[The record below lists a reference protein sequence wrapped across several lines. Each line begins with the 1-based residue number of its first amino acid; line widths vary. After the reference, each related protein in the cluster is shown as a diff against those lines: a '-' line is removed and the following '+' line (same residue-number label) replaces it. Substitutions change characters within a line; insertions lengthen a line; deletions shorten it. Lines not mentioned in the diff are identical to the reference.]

1 MFKQTLKT
9 ILRYLAKNKVITL
22 INIVGLT
29 FGITFSLL
37 IGLYVKKELSVDKA
51 FINGDNIYRIEFEYP
66 ERGKGA
72 VQVSALGP
80 DLQSSIAGLEEVL
93 RIQFWE
99 QIVLGT
105 DSNNYFNISSICL
118 ADSTFFD
125 FFDQTWIYG
134 SPDGALNKPYSIV
147 LNDDLA
153 KTIFG
158 DVNPL
163 GLTLRSTSGR
173 SVFTITGVIKKRD
186 DTHFNY
192 DALLSMVTRGETSN
206 TILHTY
212 STQQWLT
219 YFLVEDRANIE
230 TLEDQIYKRLFD
242 LFPNLRDGTGNTDFK
257 VVLNP
262 LKKIY
267 FDKQSG
273 DLGSIHGNYSLVMV
287 FIAIAL
293 VIILIACINFVNLST
308 ATAMR
313 RAKEVGMRKVAGSQR
328 ITLINHFLVES
339 FTLSFLSTLLGLGL
353 AELILPYFNN
363 LVGSRF
369 NITYF
374 DNPYTIP
381 VLLGIIVL
389 TGLLAGLYP
398 AYYISSYKVIQVIR
412 GEITRGRRSVMFRRG
427 LILFQFLISVILI
440 NGSLLI
446 SRQLKYTRET
456 DLGFE
461 KENIL
466 TLDIPGQV
474 YNHMDIVRKEL
485 LENQEII
492 DVSYSYNVPG
502 SSSWNYEGFDI
513 NNQRVSSMVLSIDPH
528 YIKTY
533 GIEIT
538 AGRDFDETIS
548 TDSISNCIINETLA
562 GQIGLDDPVNESFHH
577 DNWYITMFP
586 VENFRIIGVVKDFHF
601 KSFRS
606 RIEPLILAWKP
617 EWHQYI
623 NIKIAE
629 GMTAPAMEKIRRTLD
644 EFAPGVPV
652 DYNFV
657 DESFDRMYQSDKRMS
672 IILIYFTLLAIL
684 IGILGLIGM
693 ALFISEQRT
702 KEIAILKTHG
712 APVGSVIFKLTKE
725 FIILT
730 VIANLISWPLVV
742 WLGTKWLN
750 EFSYKTNITVGIFIA
765 GAIIS
770 IVIATITVISV
781 TFRKALAN
789 PADSL
794 RYE

>member
-1 MFKQTLKT
+1 MFKHTLKT
-9 ILRYLAKNKVITL
+9 ILRYLARNRVITI

-51 FINGDNIYRIEFEYP
+51 FKNGNNIYRIEFEYP
-66 ERGKGA
+66 EGGKGA
-72 VQVSALGP
+72 VQTSALGP
-80 DLQSSIAGLEEVL
+80 DLKNGIAGIREVL

-99 QIVLGT
+99 QVVLGT
-105 DSNNYFNISSICL
+105 DSGNYFNIRRICL

-134 SPDGALNKPYSIV
+134 TPEGALNRPYSIV
-147 LNDDLA
+147 LTDDLA
-153 KTIFG
+153 KIIFG

-163 GLTLRSTSGR
+163 GMAFRSAPGR
-173 SVFTITGVIKKRD
+173 GVVTVTGVIKKRD
-186 DTHFNY
+186 DSHFNY
-192 DALLSMVTRGETSN
+192 DALLSLVTRGETSN

-219 YFLVEDRANIE
+219 YFLVESRANIK
-230 TLEDQIYKRLFD
+230 TLEGQMYNKLFD
-242 LFPNLRDGTGNTDFK
+242 LVPGLRDGTRNTDFK

-262 LKKIY
+262 LKNIY

-293 VIILIACINFVNLST
+293 VIILMACINFVNLST

-313 RAKEVGMRKVAGSQR
+313 RAKEVGMRKVVGSKR
-328 ITLINHFLVES
+328 ITLINHFLIES
-339 FTLSFLSTLLGLGL
+339 FTISFISTLLGLGI

-363 LVGSRF
+363 LIGSRF
-369 NITYF
+369 DITYF

-381 VLLGIIVL
+381 VLVGIIVL
-389 TGLLAGLYP
+389 TALLAGLYP

-412 GEITRGRRSVMFRRG
+412 GEISRGRKSVMFRRG

-446 SRQLKYTRET
+446 SRQLKYTREKN
-456 DLGFE
+456 LGFE
-461 KENIL
+461 KEHIL
-466 TLDIPGQV
+466 TLDIPGPV
-474 YNHMDIVRKEL
+474 YNHMDIVREEL
-485 LENQEII
+485 LKNHEIV
-492 DVSYSYNVPG
+492 DVSYSYNAPG
-502 SSSWNYEGFDI
+502 SSRWDYEGFNI
-513 NNQRVSSMVLSIDPH
+513 NNKRISSMVLSIDPH

-533 GIEIT
+533 GIQIV
-538 AGRDFDETIS
+538 AGRDFDEKVTA
-548 TDSISNCIINETLA
+548 DSVSNCLINETLA
-562 GQIGLDDPVNESFHH
+562 RDIGYEDPINESFHH
-577 DNWYITMFP
+577 ENWYITMFP
-586 VENFRIIGVVKDFHF
+586 VENIRIIGVVKDFHF
-601 KSFRS
+601 KSLRS
-606 RIEPLILAWKP
+606 SIEPLILAWNP

-629 GMTAPAMEKIRRTLD
+629 GMIAPAMEKIMETLD
-644 EFAPGVPV
+644 EFAPGIPV

-657 DESFDRMYQSDKRMS
+657 DESFDQMYRSDKRMS
-672 IILIYFTLLAIL
+672 TILIYFTLLAIL
-684 IGILGLIGM
+684 IGVLGLIGM
-693 ALFISEQRT
+693 ALFMSEQRT
-702 KEIAILKTHG
+702 KEIAILKTYG
-712 APVGSVIFKLTKE
+712 ASVTSVIVKLTRE
-725 FIILT
+725 FIFLT
-730 VIANLISWPLVV
+730 VIANLLGWPLVI

-750 EFSYKTNITVGIFIA
+750 EFAYKTNISAGIFIA

-770 IVIATITVISV
+770 LVIATVTIVSV
-781 TFRKALAN
+781 TFRSALSN

>member
-1 MFKQTLKT
+1 MLKQTLKT
-9 ILRYLAKNKVITL
+9 ILRYLAKNRVITI

-29 FGITFSLL
+29 FGITFSVL
-37 IGLYVKKELSVDKA
+37 IGLYVKKELSVDKS

-80 DLQSSIAGLEEVL
+80 DLQSSIAGLEKVL

-105 DSNNYFNISSICL
+105 DSNNYFNISRTCL

-134 SPDGALNKPYSIV
+134 TPDGALNKPYSIV
-147 LNDDLA
+147 LTDDLA
-153 KTIFG
+153 NTMFG
-158 DVNPL
+158 DINPL

-173 SVFTITGVIKKRD
+173 SVFTINGVIKKRD

-192 DALLSMVTRGETSN
+192 DALLSLVTRGETSN

-219 YFLVEDRANIE
+219 YFLVEKGANIE

-242 LFPNLRDGTGNTDFK
+242 LLPYLRNGTGNTDFK

-293 VIILIACINFVNLST
+293 VIILMACINFVNLST

-313 RAKEVGMRKVAGSQR
+313 RAKEVGMKKVVGSTR
-328 ITLINHFLVES
+328 ITLINHFLIES
-339 FTLSFLSTLLGLGL
+339 FTLSFISTLLGLGI

-363 LVGSRF
+363 LVGSKF
-369 NITYF
+369 DITYF

-381 VLLGIIVL
+381 VLLGIVL
-389 TGLLAGLYP
+389 VTGLLAGLYP
-398 AYYISSYKVIQVIR
+398 AYYISSYKVIHVIR
-412 GEITRGRRSVMFRRG
+412 GEITRGRKSVMFRRG

-446 SRQLKYTRET
+446 SRQLKYTREK
-456 DLGFE
+456 DLGFK
-461 KENIL
+461 KERIL
-466 TLDIPGQV
+466 TLDIPGPV
-474 YNHMDIVRKEL
+474 YNHMDIVREEL
-485 LENQEII
+485 LKNHEIT

-502 SSSWNYEGFDI
+502 SSSWNYEGFNI
-513 NNQRVSSMVLSIDPH
+513 NNQRISSMVLSIDPH

-533 GIEIT
+533 GIELV
-538 AGRDFDETIS
+538 AGRDFDERIS
-548 TDSISNCIINETLA
+548 TLA
-562 GQIGLDDPVNESFHH
+562 GQIGFENPVNESFHH

-606 RIEPLILAWKP
+606 RIEPLILAWNP

-623 NIKIAE
+623 NIRIAE
-629 GMTAPAMEKIRRTLD
+629 GMIAPAMEKIMDILD
-644 EFAPGVPV
+644 EFAPGIPV
-652 DYNFV
+652 DYSNV
-657 DESFDRMYQSDKRMS
+657 DESFDQMYKSDKRMS
-672 IILIYFTLLAIL
+672 TILIYFTMLAVL
-684 IGILGLIGM
+684 IGVLGLIGM
-693 ALFISEQRT
+693 ALFMSEQRT
-702 KEIAILKTHG
+702 KEIAILKTYG
-712 APVGSVIFKLTKE
+712 ASIIAVITKLTRE
-725 FIILT
+725 FVILT
-730 VIANLISWPLVV
+730 VIANLLSWPLVM

-750 EFSYKTNITVGIFIA
+750 GFAYKTNITAGIFIA

-770 IVIATITVISV
+770 IVIATITIISV

-789 PADSL
+789 PAESL